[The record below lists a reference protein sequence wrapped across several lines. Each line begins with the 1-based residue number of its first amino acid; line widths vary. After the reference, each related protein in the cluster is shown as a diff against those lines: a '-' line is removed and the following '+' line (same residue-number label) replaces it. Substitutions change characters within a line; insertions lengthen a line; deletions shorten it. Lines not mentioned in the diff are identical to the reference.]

1 MTPLEAYKLLEAYL
15 IVDNSKNLP
24 EWQQALVNKYLRE
37 VRKLIRNEK
46 YIKGAWV

>member
-24 EWQQALVNKYLRE
+24 EWQQALVNKYLKYVQE
-37 VRKLIRNEK
+37 LIKQEK
-46 YIKGAWV
+46 